1 MAVRDLLE
9 TLASA
14 VVENRD
20 EVRVTETEDNGAIV
34 LELSVHEDDYGRVIG
49 RNGRTAQAIR
59 TVVKAAAP
67 DGRKV
72 FVDIVD

>member
-1 MAVRDLLE
+1 MPVRDLLE
-9 TLASA
+9 TLVGA
-14 VVENRD
+14 VVENPD
-20 EVRVTETEDNGAIV
+20 DVKVTESEEDGAIV
-34 LELSVHEDDYGRVIG
+34 LEVTVNEDDYGRVIG
-49 RNGRTAQAIR
+49 REGRTAQAIR